1 MIDELP
7 GAQDEPEAGVGFLW
21 DTDVMLLCQLVGKLR
36 FLVYT
41 YPISRHGVYRYDPSQ
56 SHQLNGGKHVV
67 VQVRAMYGGYSE
79 AGSPL
84 SVVKI
89 VFFR

>member
-21 DTDVMLLCQLVGKLR
+21 DTDVMLLRQLVGKLR

-56 SHQLNGGKHVV
+56 SHELNGGKRVA
-67 VQVRAMYGGYSE
+67 VQVRAMYSGYSE

-84 SVVKI
+84 SVVEI